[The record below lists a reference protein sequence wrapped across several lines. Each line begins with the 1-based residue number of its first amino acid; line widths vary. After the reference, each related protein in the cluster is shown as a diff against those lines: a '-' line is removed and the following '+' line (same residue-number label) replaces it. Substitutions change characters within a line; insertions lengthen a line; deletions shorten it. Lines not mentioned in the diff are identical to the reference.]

1 MSLFVGSLMRGAAF
15 LLVIV
20 SGTVVSA
27 NPSDAQTVEPAK
39 TPVTP
44 VVKPDSSKR
53 AAPTGQRPVLK
64 KTVVSALSVPPI
76 TPKRA
81 FLYSLMIPG
90 LGQSRLDRGT
100 AGALFAA
107 VELGSIAMV
116 GKTTGDLQQA
126 RRYTVDTVP
135 KNYAVGSDGKI
146 VGTGVFGP
154 QFPLSLVNTRRL
166 HREDWFAALMFN
178 HLISGADA
186 FVAAQLWDVPTS
198 VAVKPYA
205 DGIALVAT
213 LRW

>member
-1 MSLFVGSLMRGAAF
+1 MRGAAC
-15 LLVIV
+15 LVA
-20 SGTVVSA
+20 VVGCTA
-27 NPSDAQTVEPAK
+27 VLATQAAAQTVDSTKGP
-39 TPVTP
+39 PVP
-44 VVKPDSSKR
+44 VVKPDSSK
-53 AAPTGQRPVLK
+53 AAAGAPPRPVLQK
-64 KTVVSALSVPPI
+64 SVLSALRAPPI

-107 VELGSIAMV
+107 IELGSIAMV
-116 GKTTGDLQQA
+116 GKTTVDLKQA
-126 RRYTVDTVP
+126 RRYSIDSVP
-135 KNYAVGSDGKI
+135 ANYTVGSDGKI
-146 VGTGVFGP
+146 VGTGGFGP
-154 QFPLSLVNTRRL
+154 QFPVVLVNTRRL

-205 DGIALVAT
+205 DGLALVAT